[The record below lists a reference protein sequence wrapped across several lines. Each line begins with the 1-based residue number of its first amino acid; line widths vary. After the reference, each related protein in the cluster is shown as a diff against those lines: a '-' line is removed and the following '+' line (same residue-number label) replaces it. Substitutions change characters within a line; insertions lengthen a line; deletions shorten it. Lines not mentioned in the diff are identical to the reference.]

1 MADITAAVF
10 TMRVKREKV
19 ILFSNNSKGIT
30 INYQQCPT
38 TLLIEGKY
46 VLEVISP
53 ALFSKSTISIE
64 GL

>member
-38 TLLIEGKY
+38 TLLTEGKY